1 MNVDTNDMISV
12 TEASKKS
19 VSRLVAE
26 AMGGRTFVVMK
37 NNRPAAVIVGQ
48 EQMERL
54 QRLDD
59 MEQDLRLWT
68 VALVRTI
75 TDSGERYDLADV
87 AEEFGV
93 DLDEE

>member
-12 TEASKKS
+12 TDASKRT
-19 VSRLVAE
+19 VSRLVTE

-54 QRLDD
+54 QRLDE

-68 VALVRTI
+68 VALIRTI
-75 TDSGERYDLADV
+75 TDTGERHDLAGV
-87 AEEFGV
+87 AAEFGI
-93 DLDEE
+93 DLDED